1 MSTYRRGIP
10 REIARGIASRSSINR
25 LSNGFELSIYHIDL
39 FRKKSLRLYF
49 GKRKLEK
56 EKYCYCVSLYVES
69 LTIFFFVWN
78 IRIKIVFLMFRKRYF
93 YWKESKYS
101 MLPFNPTTNVLFYGQ
116 VTTIR
121 NQWHSFKKKA
131 SWKKLRCVLT
141 HINNPSSR
149 LNFILR
155 FGNGNTKRKDVINF
169 LWFLSI
175 SLNTIL
181 FEIYL

>member
-1 MSTYRRGIP
+1 M
-10 REIARGIASRSSINR
+10 E
-25 LSNGFELSIYHIDL
+25 
-39 FRKKSLRLYF
+39 
-49 GKRKLEK
+49 KRKILLLCFVVRWIVN
-56 EKYCYCVSLYVES
+56 Y
-69 LTIFFFVWN
+69 IFFFFCLEYSN
-78 IRIKIVFLMFRKRYF
+78 KDSFFFMFRKRYF

-101 MLPFNPTTNVLFYGQ
+101 MLPFNPTINVLSYGQ